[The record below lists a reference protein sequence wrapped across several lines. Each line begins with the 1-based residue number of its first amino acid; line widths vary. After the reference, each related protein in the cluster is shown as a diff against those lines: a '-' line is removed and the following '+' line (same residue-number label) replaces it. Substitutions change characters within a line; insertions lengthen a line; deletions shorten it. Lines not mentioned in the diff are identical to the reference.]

1 MMPAIFRYRSLGRLV
16 FAGVLLALVAACD
29 TRVEL
34 ISSVSESEAN
44 EALAALLDGGVKAGK
59 IAGKEGVVSLDVAQ
73 SEVSKAIGILRVE
86 GLPRERYAKMGEIF
100 RKEGLISSPLE
111 ERARYIWALSQE
123 ISSTLSQIDG
133 VIKARVHVV
142 LPERSAGGDPSLPS
156 SAAVFIKH
164 KTGVNLEDSVAQIK
178 RLVANSI
185 PGLSGEKVSVILIAS
200 NGRVNLNESL
210 PSSGV
215 VKADSVS
222 ETTNIVSTPDK
233 SETLLSR
240 IQESPELLWGGIALL
255 VFLLSGCGFLVWRL
269 WKKYQNAAPDKSL
282 MAALGEG
289 G

>member
-1 MMPAIFRYRSLGRLV
+1 MIPSIFRYCGLGRRV
-16 FAGVLLALVAACD
+16 FAGVLLALLAACD

-59 IAGKEGVVSLDVAQ
+59 IPGKEGMVSLDVAQ
-73 SEVSKAIGILRVE
+73 NEVSKAIGILRVE

-133 VIKARVHVV
+133 VVKARVHVV

-200 NGRVNLNESL
+200 DGRLNLTESL
-210 PSSGV
+210 PSSAA
-215 VKADSVS
+215 VKPDSVAEKIS
-222 ETTNIVSTPDK
+222 AVATPEK
-233 SETLLSR
+233 SENLLRR

-255 VFLLSGCGFLVWRL
+255 FSLLSGCAYILWRQ
-269 WKKYQNAAPDKSL
+269 WKKYKNVAPDKSL